1 MAKENKKFIFGLVRE
16 GARAREYED
25 TLLWLSDA
33 GEIIRT
39 YNVSKPDVPLKA
51 YAELKNFKV
60 FLMDV
65 GLLRALS
72 GVAPR
77 VILEGSKIFEEFKG
91 ALTEQFVCQELQ
103 LFKRLQTHYYW
114 TSASKAEV
122 DFLVSDGMEVYPL
135 EAKAGFTMN
144 AKSLK
149 SYKERYS
156 PKWCLRTSL
165 LPYERNE
172 EAGIINIPLY
182 MLFALEEELRV
193 ETK

>member
-1 MAKENKKFIFGLVRE
+1 MRE

-33 GEIIRT
+33 AEIIRT

-60 FLMDV
+60 FLLDV

-72 GVAPR
+72 GVAPK

-103 LFKRLQTHYYW
+103 LFKRLQTRYYW

-135 EAKAGFTMN
+135 EAKAEFTMN

>member
-1 MAKENKKFIFGLVRE
+1 MEEQGRQKATDTPWSQTGGKDLATQGVRFE
-16 GARAREYED
+16 MLRRRV
-25 TLLWLSDA
+25 LHQL
-33 GEIIRT
+33 
-39 YNVSKPDVPLKA
+39 LKA

-72 GVAPR
+72 GVAPK

-91 ALTEQFVCQELQ
+91 ALTEQFVGQELQ

-114 TSASKAEV
+114 TSTSKAEV

-149 SYKERYS
+149 SYKKRYS
-156 PKWCLRTSL
+156 STKWCLRTSL

-193 ETK
+193 EMK